1 MYAELN
7 EHSSAARFE
16 MRQLDR
22 QAAQAWR
29 FRHHR
34 GAASRMLSTAW
45 SGVKGLVEKGFDA
58 KGPSIAPAHKR
69 LSYWNH

>member
-7 EHSSAARFE
+7 EHNGAARFE

-29 FRHHR
+29 FRHIK
-34 GAASRMLSTAW
+34 SK
-45 SGVKGLVEKGFDA
+45 GVQSFVTVLTSLLAFFVQ
-58 KGPSIAPAHKR
+58 
-69 LSYWNH
+69 